1 MMHPRNFSF
10 DKIKNK
16 VSGGGRRSSESSI
29 LEIASAK
36 SADRRNSISNPM
48 IIISE
53 SLEKKKHSSS
63 NMNISSSTSNSGG
76 RFRAQSLSLNNGNS
90 RSRSRSVSKKQTK
103 ELIKQETAQVIS
115 KKLLHVLLDLGLQQP
130 IPLKTTNG
138 NINGPSSKTAKV
150 YVANTNDCIY
160 LAPASSASFT
170 YEDVENGGIPQGR
183 SNQDLMDN
191 DDDDD
196 DDDDEYDHVTEDGDL
211 NGSPLSTSLRINNNE
226 SAVLSDDDDDDYD
239 DGLLSPPT
247 RSRANSSNISQNNH
261 PNLKSI
267 PKRLRRKMQSFN
279 SPNYLCTKID
289 SDTPIPHTFA
299 VIIELDKEISV
310 RDVNIEFQSLTNILW
325 PSSDPY
331 NKTFVKEKFNIGHM
345 EWKTSLD
352 DADFYIN
359 ISNSNDVKL
368 KNITTLDLAKR
379 TREYKLTKV
388 KDLADGN
395 YPSSFSSRSSIH
407 LEKEPSNPIQSPS
420 TSNTT
425 NSADMSK
432 PGLYVFLLPIL
443 LPEHIPPT
451 ISSING
457 SLIHNLSVNFNKT
470 SVKLSRKSKV
480 CASYNLPM
488 VRIPPSF
495 ANSIAD
501 KPIYVNRV
509 WNDALHYIITFP
521 KKYVSLGSEHLINVK
536 LVPLV
541 KDVIIKR
548 IKFNVLERITYVCK
562 DLSREYDYDGDDP
575 YYLRPL
581 TGDNKTRE
589 RVVPVCELKTKNK
602 STNGNKTDPYKE
614 EIIKCP
620 DNNLLF
626 SCYEPENDNDSPKD
640 DDPLSKTKND
650 FMIASPLDINIA
662 LPFLTTRS
670 DKTIMTSSLNN
681 QDDDND
687 NAFVNPL
694 SSSSSRKASINPNN
708 RASIASADVPHQNF
722 NPSSPVIGALETSI
736 SHGNPDIG
744 KAHKLS
750 SHTDEE
756 FKPDVSSLMAEESH
770 NLLKENIQ
778 QGYTT
783 VSKALSPD
791 SNFRHIQIHHRL
803 QVCFRIS
810 KPDPK
815 DDYKMHHYEVV
826 VDTPLILLSAKCN
839 DDSIQLPKYDEID
852 SPQPQFDQQN
862 TNNQGSI
869 SFRTP
874 NFEHNGVSIKP
885 LVQDEGEQLPSFE
898 EAISAPSSPITRSI
912 SLGDDPLSRIPSIIP
927 KEPAPAYEL
936 SLSPSASP
944 KESHEPVN
952 IDELVHKNSGT
963 NASNAR
969 QSRIRSSLLNSFAP
983 TSSNLSSQAPSNTSP
998 SVSLSLAARN
1008 STLSENTDYSP
1019 DNALSSIATSSSNGL
1034 NSSVPS
1040 EDSISS
1046 SSKSDES
1053 SLCLNNSNTNIP
1065 QPHSTHNVDVQR
1077 MSNQEASRDT
1087 ESEVAPI
1094 RSVDAAVSTVMD
1106 HEAKKAQE
1114 LANAKDKVT
1123 SQNNIDN
1130 SDSVPSAGL
1139 NIIQDESISRIH
1151 GDKLSKVLK
1160 DNNNKFDPTSSVD
1173 SLNAVQTQKSNQDDE
1188 LSSLFTQETQ
1198 ETSFDQRLP
1207 LLQHQSFDD
1216 SLQRSV
1222 SSLGAKNY
1230 LNSTLVNNDTSRNPR
1245 GIMKQLTDNLSVV
1258 TEADHHQAQD
1268 INHRF

>member
-1 MMHPRNFSF
+1 
-10 DKIKNK
+10 
-16 VSGGGRRSSESSI
+16 
-29 LEIASAK
+29 
-36 SADRRNSISNPM
+36 M

-196 DDDDEYDHVTEDGDL
+196 DDDDEYDNVTEDGDL
-211 NGSPLSTSLRINNNE
+211 N
-226 SAVLSDDDDDDYD
+226 
-239 DGLLSPPT
+239 
-247 RSRANSSNISQNNH
+247 
-261 PNLKSI
+261 
-267 PKRLRRKMQSFN
+267 
-279 SPNYLCTKID
+279 
-289 SDTPIPHTFA
+289 
-299 VIIELDKEISV
+299 
-310 RDVNIEFQSLTNILW
+310 
-325 PSSDPY
+325 
-331 NKTFVKEKFNIGHM
+331 
-345 EWKTSLD
+345 
-352 DADFYIN
+352 
-359 ISNSNDVKL
+359 
-368 KNITTLDLAKR
+368 
-379 TREYKLTKV
+379 
-388 KDLADGN
+388 
-395 YPSSFSSRSSIH
+395 
-407 LEKEPSNPIQSPS
+407 
-420 TSNTT
+420 
-425 NSADMSK
+425 
-432 PGLYVFLLPIL
+432 
-443 LPEHIPPT
+443 
-451 ISSING
+451 
-457 SLIHNLSVNFNKT
+457 
-470 SVKLSRKSKV
+470 
-480 CASYNLPM
+480 
-488 VRIPPSF
+488 
-495 ANSIAD
+495 
-501 KPIYVNRV
+501 
-509 WNDALHYIITFP
+509 
-521 KKYVSLGSEHLINVK
+521 
-536 LVPLV
+536 
-541 KDVIIKR
+541 
-548 IKFNVLERITYVCK
+548 
-562 DLSREYDYDGDDP
+562 
-575 YYLRPL
+575 
-581 TGDNKTRE
+581 
-589 RVVPVCELKTKNK
+589 
-602 STNGNKTDPYKE
+602 
-614 EIIKCP
+614 
-620 DNNLLF
+620 
-626 SCYEPENDNDSPKD
+626 
-640 DDPLSKTKND
+640 
-650 FMIASPLDINIA
+650 
-662 LPFLTTRS
+662 
-670 DKTIMTSSLNN
+670 
-681 QDDDND
+681 
-687 NAFVNPL
+687 
-694 SSSSSRKASINPNN
+694 
-708 RASIASADVPHQNF
+708 
-722 NPSSPVIGALETSI
+722 
-736 SHGNPDIG
+736 
-744 KAHKLS
+744 
-750 SHTDEE
+750 DEE

-852 SPQPQFDQQN
+852 LPQPQLDQQN

-898 EAISAPSSPITRSI
+898 EAMSAPSSPITRSI

-936 SLSPSASP
+936 SLSPSTSP

-952 IDELVHKNSGT
+952 IDELVHKSSGT

-1053 SLCLNNSNTNIP
+1053 SLCLNNSNTNLP
-1065 QPHSTHNVDVQR
+1065 QPNSNHTVDVPR
-1077 MSNQEASRDT
+1077 ISNEEATRAT

-1114 LANAKDKVT
+1114 LANAKDKVS

-1139 NIIQDESISRIH
+1139 NIIQDENISRVH
-1151 GDKLSKVLK
+1151 GEKLSKVIK

-1188 LSSLFTQETQ
+1188 LASLFTQETQ